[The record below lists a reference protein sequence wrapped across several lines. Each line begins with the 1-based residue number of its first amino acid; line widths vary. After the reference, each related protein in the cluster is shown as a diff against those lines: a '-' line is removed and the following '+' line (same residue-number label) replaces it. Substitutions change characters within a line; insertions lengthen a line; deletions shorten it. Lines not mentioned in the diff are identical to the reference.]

1 MGNELPPFQH
11 DALNHIMLKKYIFLT
26 KPGIIFGN
34 FVTTLGG
41 FFLAAQG
48 SIDILLFILTLV
60 GTVLV
65 VASGCVVNNYIDQ
78 DIDHKMERT
87 QNRAL
92 VTKAINPT
100 VALIFAFVL
109 GVLGLG
115 ILWIFTNIYAF
126 GFAILGFIV
135 YVFFYS
141 LWSKRTSI
149 HQTVIG
155 SISGA
160 CPPVI
165 GYTAVSHEFD
175 VAALLVFLAYAL
187 WQMPHSWGI
196 AIYRFDDYKIAGI
209 PILPVARSI
218 QRTKIE
224 SLIYVCLFTA
234 VLNGLYCFHY
244 TNIFFLIIFNS
255 LCGYWIYLSVI
266 GFKAENDQLW
276 AKRYFLYSVILITAL
291 SVSFLF
297 SYNAQAPH
305 LPIF

>member
-1 MGNELPPFQH
+1 
-11 DALNHIMLKKYIFLT
+11 MLKKYIFLT
-26 KPGIIFGN
+26 KPGILFGN

-48 SIDILLFILTLV
+48 SVDILLLLLTLL
-60 GTVLV
+60 GTTLV
-65 VASGCVVNNYIDQ
+65 VASGCVVNNFIDQ
-78 DIDHKMERT
+78 DIDPKMERT

-92 VTKAINPT
+92 VKKTIDPKA
-100 VALIFAFVL
+100 ALIFATI
-109 GVLGLG
+109 LGLAG
-115 ILWIFTNIYAF
+115 LSLLWFFVNAYAT
-126 GFAILGFIV
+126 GFAVLGFIV
-135 YVFFYS
+135 YVCLYS

-165 GYTAVSHEFD
+165 GYTAVAHQFD
-175 VAALLVFLAYAL
+175 VAALLVFLAYAI

-196 AIYRFDDYKIAGI
+196 AIYRFDDYKRAGI

-218 QRTKIE
+218 FRTKVE
-224 SLIYVCLFTA
+224 SLIYVVLFAA
-234 VLNGLYCFHY
+234 VLNGLYCFGY
-244 TNIFFLIIFNS
+244 TNVFFLITFNA
-255 LCGYWIYLSVI
+255 LCAYWLYLSII
-266 GFKAENDQLW
+266 GFKAENDQVW

-291 SVSFLF
+291 SISFSF
-297 SYNAQAPH
+297 SYHSPAPH